1 MIEAALVIA
10 AICLIVCASGVALV
24 FRQLDRIEA
33 QQIGIA
39 RAVAELKTTDTPS
52 AASAF
57 ELTQKQYEEALNNIL
72 SYSLQDA
79 YKRGSGVSD

>member
-1 MIEAALVIA
+1 MIEFTLVIA

-57 ELTQKQYEEALNNIL
+57 ELTQKYEEALNNIL

>member
-39 RAVAELKTTDTPS
+39 RAVAELKTTDAPS
-52 AASAF
+52 AASVF

>member
-1 MIEAALVIA
+1 MIEVALVIA

-52 AASAF
+52 AASVF

>member
-10 AICLIVCASGVALV
+10 AICLIVCVSGVAVV

-52 AASAF
+52 AASVF

>member
-1 MIEAALVIA
+1 MIEVALVIA
-10 AICLIVCASGVALV
+10 TICLIVCASGAALV

-33 QQIGIA
+33 HQIGIA

-52 AASAF
+52 AASVF

>member
-52 AASAF
+52 AASVF